1 MDIKKESAK
10 ERILRVADE
19 LFYREGIRAV
29 GIDRIIAESGVAKAS
44 FYRNFATKD
53 DLIVA
58 YLEQRLERI
67 FAFFA
72 GIRNATFG
80 SELERLRF
88 LIEELSTKMSRYA
101 FRGCPFMNT
110 VVEFPE
116 TEHLG
121 HAKAVEC
128 RQAAWDELVPFV
140 RNAGIARP
148 ELLVEQIRMLWSG
161 AVMVAYINRDDFKP
175 ELFSVAATALIDNE
189 LQKAGM
195 LP

>member
-1 MDIKKESAK
+1 MDGKKESAK
-10 ERILRVADE
+10 ERILRVADD

-44 FYRNFATKD
+44 FYRSFATKD

-58 YLEQRLERI
+58 YLEHRLERI
-67 FAFFA
+67 YNFFA
-72 GIRNATFG
+72 GVRSASFG
-80 SELERLRF
+80 SELERLRY
-88 LIEELSTKMSRYA
+88 LIEELSTRMRRYA

-128 RQAAWDELVPFV
+128 RQAVMDGLLPFV
-140 RNAGIARP
+140 RDAGIPRP

-161 AVMVAYINRDDFKP
+161 AVMVAYINKDEFKP
-175 ELFSVAATALIDNE
+175 ELFSVAVTALIDNE